1 LVSITVSFWG
11 GKKEEMRGG
20 GWMDGKECVER
31 LCVCVCAFMCDKAKG
46 RKGAR
51 KTEKSTAVVEQEAAW
66 FSVDHRTL
74 LGG

>member
-1 LVSITVSFWG
+1 
-11 GKKEEMRGG
+11 
-20 GWMDGKECVER
+20 MDGKECVER